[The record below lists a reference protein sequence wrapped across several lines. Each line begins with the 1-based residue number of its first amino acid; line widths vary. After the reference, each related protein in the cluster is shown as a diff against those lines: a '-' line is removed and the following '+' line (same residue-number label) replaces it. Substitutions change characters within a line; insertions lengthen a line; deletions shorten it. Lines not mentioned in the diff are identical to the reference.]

1 LANAIYKNI
10 SFWICIEDWPRKL
23 LGEFVFLSVAFSKK
37 AIPNTPLPKIV
48 EIKKNPYF
56 NIKYL
61 PNGRE
66 YLISENKD
74 ESGLKKLDWPEFL
87 QIFTSHSGILVPLTL
102 SSILL
107 VENGYFSIFPS
118 VVANFTNIEIKKRS

>member
-48 EIKKNPYF
+48 EIKKTHTLTS
-56 NIKYL
+56 NISRTE
-61 PNGRE
+61 G
-66 YLISENKD
+66 
-74 ESGLKKLDWPEFL
+74 
-87 QIFTSHSGILVPLTL
+87 
-102 SSILL
+102 
-107 VENGYFSIFPS
+107 
-118 VVANFTNIEIKKRS
+118 NI